1 MTGAGRKMGLYQGC
15 IFWSGSVSLVD
26 GKIEET
32 HTLREAQAADFH
44 HTFYFSPEQALK
56 IGDGE
61 CGFFWITEDGEV
73 EAEWRKTLGRDII
86 CGIKEQITIIEWT
99 ESMENEI
106 YENEEERKR
115 EDMTG
120 FEKFQQKIKDG
131 ILAYL
136 PKEYRNATVNI
147 VHVPRNNDQEQVA
160 IAIKKEGQAVPA
172 KIYLEEYYTRFPDW
186 VSDETILRTIAG
198 DYMSEESEMKWKAE
212 MTEAV
217 KDFDSV
223 KGNIRVEVV
232 NKDMNRENLRGCPHK
247 EVGGTDLAAVF
258 RVMLYKDGE
267 ERASVLVTDKTMKDW
282 DMDVDSLYETAL
294 KNTAAQMPVQINS
307 MMSMF
312 FDSVEPLELKEVFHN
327 EGLYILSNPQKDHGA
342 VTMLYPGLLQSI
354 AEATRSS
361 FYILPS
367 SIHEVLL
374 IKEDNSMDA
383 RELQSMVMDIN
394 QSEVAPHEVLSNQV
408 YFYDG
413 KEQKISLALSTEETK
428 ELAGNR
434 EMATAGYEGMET
446 EGMEEEME
454 R

>member
-1 MTGAGRKMGLYQGC
+1 MTGAGRKMGLYQER
-15 IFWSGSVSLVD
+15 IFWSGSVNLMD
-26 GKIEET
+26 GRIEET
-32 HTLREAQAADFH
+32 HTLQEAQAADFH

-56 IGDGE
+56 IDDGE
-61 CGFFWITEDGEV
+61 CGFFWITEEGEV
-73 EAEWRKTLGRDII
+73 EAEWRESLGRDII
-86 CGIKEQITIIEWT
+86 CSIKEQITVIDVMGTI
-99 ESMENEI
+99 
-106 YENEEERKR
+106 ENEEKKQEREK

-136 PKEYRNATVNI
+136 PKEYWNATVNI
-147 VHVPRNNDQEQVA
+147 VHVPKNNDQEQVA

-172 KIYLEEYYTRFPDW
+172 KVYLEEYYTRFPDW

-198 DYMSEESEMKWKAE
+198 DYLAEESEMKWKAE
-212 MTEAV
+212 MAEAV

-247 EVGGTDLAAVF
+247 EVDGTDLAAVF

-267 ERASVLVTDKTMKDW
+267 ERASVLVTDKTMRDW

-294 KNTAAQMPVQINS
+294 KNTTVQMPVQINS

-312 FDSVEPLELKEVFHN
+312 FDSVESLEPKEVFRN

-354 AEATRSS
+354 AEATQSS

-374 IKEDNSMDA
+374 IKEDNGMDA
-383 RELQSMVMDIN
+383 KELQSMVMDIN
-394 QSEVAPHEVLSNQV
+394 QREVAPQEVLSNQV

-413 KEQKISLALSTEETK
+413 KEQKISMALSPEETR
-428 ELAGNR
+428 ELAGDR
-434 EMATAGYEGMET
+434 EIITAGYEGMET